1 MKKLTKSAN
10 NRIVAGVLGGIAE
23 YFRIDPTILRLIFII
38 AIFIFDGV
46 VIPIYL
52 LAIFVI
58 PNADGKVSIKST
70 SETKVIHKHPV
81 KKSQQYSSVKY
92 DDDDDWSDF

>member
-70 SETKVIHKHPV
+70 SETKVIHKYPV

-92 DDDDDWSDF
+92 DDDWSDF

>member
-70 SETKVIHKHPV
+70 SETKVIRKHPV
-81 KKSQQYSSVKY
+81 KKSQQYSSVK

>member
-70 SETKVIHKHPV
+70 SEIKVIHKHPV
-81 KKSQQYSSVKY
+81 KKSQQYSSVN
-92 DDDDDWSDF
+92 DDDDWSDF

>member
-81 KKSQQYSSVKY
+81 KKSQQVKY
-92 DDDDDWSDF
+92 DDDDWSDF